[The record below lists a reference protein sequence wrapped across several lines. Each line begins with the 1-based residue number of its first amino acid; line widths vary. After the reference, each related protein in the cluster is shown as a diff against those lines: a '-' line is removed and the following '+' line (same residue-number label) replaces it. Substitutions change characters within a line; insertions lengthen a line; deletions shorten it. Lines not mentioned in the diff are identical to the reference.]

1 MAAPN
6 TPTDIIDRIR
16 ALERQIRDL
25 SGRVNIRPALNTIVG
40 GSVTIKEGG
49 SLVVQDTSGDNVLS
63 IGRISPDLNGEPQMA
78 TVIRRMDG
86 SLAFA
91 VWSGNNTGLQ
101 PVRIYDKNSQMVFA
115 DDVTA
120 GGLAVPYLPLPLP
133 VASGFAGF
141 FNTTATAWTT
151 VALSI
156 GYFHHPRMYISVGMT
171 FGASTT
177 GRCRVLIDNVEVAVF
192 SATGSGTYDIP
203 SWDWQGAPQAKV
215 ITFQMIRDTGAS
227 TVYAQPRSMYGR
239 QS

>member
-1 MAAPN
+1 MPAPN
-6 TPTDIIDRIR
+6 TPQDIIDRIR

-25 SGRVNIRPALNTIVG
+25 SGRINIRPALNTIVG
-40 GSVTIKEGG
+40 GSVTIKGG
-49 SLVVQDTSGDNVLS
+49 GALVVQDTSGDNVLS

-91 VWSGNNTGLQ
+91 VWSGDTTGNQ

-133 VASGFAGF
+133 VASAGASF
-141 FNTTATAWTT
+141 FSSNTATWNTIAR
-151 VALSI
+151 SI
-156 GYFHHPRMYISVGMT
+156 GYFHHPKIYVDIAMS

-177 GRCRVLIDNVEVAVF
+177 GRCRLSIGGSVIVESSSSF
-192 SATGSGTYDIP
+192 SGTYSLP
-203 SWDWQGAPQAKV
+203 GWDWQGAPQAKS
-215 ITFQMIRDTGAS
+215 IELAIIRDSGTNS
-227 TVYAQPRSMYGR
+227 VFAQPRALYGR